1 MGHSVVLYFSN
12 TGHTEAVAKNI
23 AAVTGAQLVAI
34 TPQQAYTA
42 ADLDWNDHTSRSY
55 HEMHAGRVRPTIH
68 PIDAAIVARATTI
81 YLGFPL
87 WWATAPRPIDTLLDS
102 LDFTDKAVWPF
113 CTSGSSPIDEATSQL
128 RRDYPA
134 VVWHT
139 GQRFTSQMTGDD
151 VRDWSQLI

>member
-55 HEMHAGRVRPTIH
+55 HEMHAGRVRPTIQ
-68 PIDAAIVARATTI
+68 PIEAGIVARATTI

-102 LDFTDKAVWPF
+102 LDFTDKVVWPF

-134 VVWHT
+134 VAWHT